1 MRNLSEVETVIAPL
15 RKSMIA
21 GSWYSGHPSELR
33 AQIDRFFDQ
42 ASPQQ
47 IPGEVVGLLAPHA
60 GYAYSGQVAA
70 CAYKLIR
77 GRTYD
82 AVIVVGPSHRASFRG
97 VSVFNRGGYET
108 PLGIVPVHAELADE
122 IAAQSSVVSVL
133 PDAHMQEYN
142 AIEIQLPFL
151 QRALGQFHFVPLI
164 MADQR
169 ADTCEQLAR
178 AIVHAAGHRKVLL
191 VASSD
196 LSHDYAYEEAVR
208 MDGIALRCMQ
218 KMDAPGLLM
227 ELAKGATEACGGGPS
242 AVVIMA
248 ARKLGADRAEILEY
262 ANSGDVVGDR
272 RSRIVGYASV
282 AFYRGFPAGDV
293 RQ

>member
-1 MRNLSEVETVIAPL
+1 MNEPL
-15 RKSMIA
+15 RKAVIA
-21 GSWYSGHPSELR
+21 GSWYSGRPAELR
-33 AQIDRFFDQ
+33 AQIDLFFDRV
-42 ASPQQ
+42 PPRQ
-47 IPGEVVGLLAPHA
+47 IPGDVVGLIAPHA
-60 GYAYSGQVAA
+60 GYAYSGEVAA

-108 PLGIVPVHAELADE
+108 PLGIVPVHAELADG
-122 IAAQSSVVSVL
+122 IAAARSGVVSVL
-133 PDAHMQEYN
+133 LDAHMQEQN

-169 ADTCEQLAR
+169 AHTCEQLAR
-178 AIVHAAGHRKVLL
+178 AIVHAVGHRKVLL

-196 LSHDYAYEEAVR
+196 LSHDYAYDEAVR

-218 KMDAPGLLM
+218 EMDAPGLLM
-227 ELAKGATEACGGGPS
+227 ELAKGTTEACGGGPS

-248 ARKLGADRAEILEY
+248 ARKLGADRAEILKY

-282 AFYRGFPAGDV
+282 AFYRSLPAGDV
-293 RQ
+293 SQ